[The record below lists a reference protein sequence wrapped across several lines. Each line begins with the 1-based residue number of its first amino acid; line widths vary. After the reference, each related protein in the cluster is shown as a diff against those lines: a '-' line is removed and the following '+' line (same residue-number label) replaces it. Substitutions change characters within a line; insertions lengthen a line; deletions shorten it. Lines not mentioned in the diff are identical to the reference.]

1 MIIFFCAGIFSEMAD
16 AKPNIDD
23 PRLDSSTDGEE
34 DGPDARQRRRERR
47 EAKKNLVVDEAV
59 LDESEEE
66 EEEEEVL
73 GETPMEQ
80 GTVENNAAPQQGT
93 GDVAAEPPA
102 PDPTPAAV
110 EEAPPAASQA
120 VTDPAPDAAAS
131 GSGTPHS
138 GITIEK
144 KIETEK
150 NNALLKKPIE
160 TVILNFN
167 TEANQ
172 SGADVQLS
180 PKPANRS
187 GAVGGGKP
195 NPSGGNSLTG
205 QSDAVNNSYRAV
217 SALKKSSLTN
227 PSIMNGGRVERET
240 GNIGSFVV
248 AGDGRSGICHFRS
261 IIEKKQNV
269 STSFDPKDLMCSA
282 CPGRAAHPVGGGAGS
297 GSVSF

>member
-1 MIIFFCAGIFSEMAD
+1 MIIFFCAGISSEMAD

-34 DGPDARQRRRERR
+34 DGPDARLRRRERR
-47 EAKKNLVVDEAV
+47 EAKKNRIVDEVADEAV
-59 LDESEEE
+59 LDETEE
-66 EEEEEVL
+66 EEEEEVV

-80 GTVENNAAPQQGT
+80 EVTESSAAPQQGS
-93 GDVAAEPPA
+93 GEAAAVQPT
-102 PDPTPAAV
+102 PDPTPAAA
-110 EEAPPAASQA
+110 EEVPPGATPVVTAP
-120 VTDPAPDAAAS
+120 VPDAAAS

-138 GITIEK
+138 GIPIEN

-150 NNALLKKPIE
+150 NNALLKEPIE
-160 TVILNFN
+160 TIILNFN

-205 QSDAVNNSYRAV
+205 QPEAVNNSYRAV

-227 PSIMNGGRVERET
+227 PSIMNAGRVERET
-240 GNIGSFVV
+240 GNLGSFVV

-261 IIEKKQNV
+261 IIEKNRMFQQV
-269 STSFDPKDLMCSA
+269 SIRKIC
-282 CPGRAAHPVGGGAGS
+282 CAAPALAELPTL
-297 GSVSF
+297 